1 MKYRNITEGIF
12 HARPNRFIAEVTAD
26 GERIRVHV
34 KNTGRC
40 RELLIP
46 GCRVYLE
53 KSDNPERKT
62 PYDLVAV
69 ETPWGIINMD
79 SQIPNAAAYEW
90 LSAQFPDAVIRREVK
105 RGNSRVDLTVERDGR
120 LTWVEVKGV
129 TLAADGIAMFP
140 DAPTE
145 RGVKHIRELA
155 DGAGNGEDAWILF
168 VIQREDCRLFEPN
181 WETHAELG
189 DALND
194 AQAAGVKII
203 AMDCTVTP
211 DEMTIRREIP
221 VNLTKK

>member
-1 MKYRNITEGIF
+1 MKYQKITEGIF
-12 HARPNRFIAEVTAD
+12 HARPNRFIAEVTVD
-26 GERIRVHV
+26 GERQHVHV

-53 KSDNPERKT
+53 KSDNPGRKT
-62 PYDLVAV
+62 PFDLVAA
-69 ETPWGIINMD
+69 ETPWGIVNMD
-79 SQIPNAAAYEW
+79 AQIPNAAAYEW
-90 LSAQFPDAVIRREVK
+90 LRNQFPDAVIRREVK
-105 RGNSRVDLTVERDGR
+105 RGNSRVDLTMEREGR

-129 TLAADGIAMFP
+129 TLAADGVAMFP

-145 RGVKHIRELA
+145 RGVKHIRELTEI
-155 DGAGNGEDAWILF
+155 AGNGESAWIFF

-181 WETHAELG
+181 WETHPELG
-189 DALND
+189 DALTD
-194 AQAAGVKII
+194 AQSAGVRIL

-211 DEMTIRREIP
+211 DEMRIRRKIP